1 MATLKVPLEA
11 PGFHE
16 LLQDV
21 GTDHLVRILSEN
33 IKPCQSG
40 KYLHWDELRH
50 RTPPEG
56 FTHEEWWAGVKFAR
70 MNMAHPLSLKDAD
83 GQAFTYSM
91 PDPVLERVH
100 EIDQRASGRI
110 EISEL
115 VTNPSTRDRYVV
127 SSLMEEAITSSQLEG
142 ATTSRLVAR
151 EMIRSGRPPRDKSE
165 RMILNNYYAMDFVR
179 QNRREKITPE
189 LIRELHRIV
198 TDRTLDDPKAA
209 GRLQSPEEKR
219 VQVISSQ
226 GEVLHTPPP
235 AEQLPARMEALCRF
249 ANGEEPEGFLHPVI
263 RAIIVHFWLAYDH
276 PFVDGNG
283 RTARALFY
291 WSMLRHGYWLA
302 EFLTISKI
310 LTNAPSQ
317 YARAYLHTETDS
329 RDTTYFVLYNLRV
342 IIRAIEELHQ
352 YLQRKMSEVQ
362 KIESLIK
369 DKTEFNRRQLDLLG
383 HALRNP
389 GAIYTVESHRSSH
402 NVSKQTSRTDLQ
414 KLEKREL
421 LVRGM
426 LGKAYYFVSPDDL
439 PERLRSL

>member
-1 MATLKVPLEA
+1 MVRVPLEA
-11 PGFHE
+11 PEFHDLFDE
-16 LLQDV
+16 MDSDQMRRV
-21 GTDHLVRILSEN
+21 FSEN
-33 IKPCQSG
+33 IKPCHSG
-40 KYLHWDELRH
+40 KYLHWDELRY

-56 FTHEEWWAGVKFAR
+56 LNHREWWFGIKFSRAS
-70 MNMAHPLSLKDAD
+70 MTHLLPLRDAE

-100 EIDQRASGRI
+100 KIDQRASGRI

-115 VTNPSTRDRYVV
+115 VTNPSTRDRYIV

-151 EMIRSGRPPRDKSE
+151 EMITSGRAPRDKSE
-165 RMILNNYYAMDFVR
+165 RMILNNYHAMEFVR
-179 QNRREKITPE
+179 QNQREKITPE
-189 LIRELHRIV
+189 LILELHTIV
-198 TDRTLDDPKAA
+198 TDQTLDDPAAA
-209 GRLQSPEEKR
+209 GRLQSPDEKR
-219 VQVISSQ
+219 VQVISPQ

-235 AEQLPARMEALCRF
+235 AEQLPERMEALCRF
-249 ANGEEPEGFLHPVI
+249 ANGEEPEGFLYPVI

-302 EFLTISKI
+302 EYLTISKI
-310 LTNAPSQ
+310 LSNAPAQ
-317 YARAYLHTETDS
+317 YARSFLHTESDS
-329 RDTTYFVLYNLRV
+329 RDTTYFILYNLRV

-352 YLQRKMSEVQ
+352 YLQRKMSEVK
-362 KIESLIK
+362 KIEGLIK

-389 GAIYTVESHRSSH
+389 GAFYTVESHRSTH
-402 NVSKQTSRTDLQ
+402 NVTKQTARTDLQ

-426 LGKAYYFVSPDDL
+426 LGKAYYFVSPEDL
-439 PERLRSL
+439 PDRLRNL

>member
-1 MATLKVPLEA
+1 MATLKVPIKA
-11 PGFHE
+11 PGFHDLFE
-16 LLQDV
+16 EIDSDQYR
-21 GTDHLVRILSEN
+21 RIFTTN
-33 IKPCQSG
+33 TKPCPSG

-56 FTHEEWWAGVKFAR
+56 LNHKEWWFGIKLSR
-70 MNMAHPLSLKDAD
+70 DQMAHPLPLRDAD
-83 GQAFTYSM
+83 GRAFTYSM

-100 EIDQRASGRI
+100 KIDQRASGRI

-142 ATTSRLVAR
+142 ATTSRLVAKD
-151 EMIRSGRPPRDKSE
+151 MIRSGRPPRDKSE
-165 RMILNNYYAMDFVR
+165 RMILNNYHAMDFVR
-179 QNRREKITPE
+179 QIQRKKMTPE
-189 LIRELHRIV
+189 LIRELHSMV
-198 TDRTLDDPKAA
+198 TDRTLDDPSSA
-209 GRLQSPEEKR
+209 GKLQTPGEKR
-219 VQVISSQ
+219 VQVISPQ

-235 AEQLPARMEALCRF
+235 AEQLPERMEALCRF

-310 LTNAPSQ
+310 LTNAPAQ
-317 YARAYLHTETDS
+317 YARAFLHTETDS
-329 RDTTYFVLYNLRV
+329 GDTTYFVLYNLRV

-352 YLQRKMSEVQ
+352 YLRRKMAEV
-362 KIESLIK
+362 KKLENLLK

-389 GAIYTVESHRSSH
+389 GALYTVESHRSSH
-402 NVSKQTSRTDLQ
+402 NVTKQTARTDLQ
-414 KLEKREL
+414 KLEKRQL
-421 LVRGM
+421 LARGM
-426 LGKAYYFVSPDDL
+426 LGKAYYFVSPEDL
-439 PERLRSL
+439 PDRLRDL

>member
-1 MATLKVPLEA
+1 MKIPLEA
-11 PGFHE
+11 PEFHKLFQE
-16 LLQDV
+16 IDSDQLR
-21 GTDHLVRILSEN
+21 RIFSED
-33 IKPCQSG
+33 IKPCHSG
-40 KYLHWDELRH
+40 KYLHWDDLRH
-50 RTPPEG
+50 HTPPEG
-56 FTHEEWWAGVKFAR
+56 LSHREWWFGIKFSR
-70 MNMAHPLSLKDAD
+70 VNMAHPLPLEDAN
-83 GQAFTYSM
+83 GRAFTYSM

-100 EIDQRASGRI
+100 KIDQRASGRI

-115 VTNPSTRDRYVV
+115 VTNPSTRDRYVI

-142 ATTSRLVAR
+142 ATTSRLVAK

-165 RMILNNYYAMDFVR
+165 RMILNNYYAMAFVR
-179 QNRREKITPE
+179 QHQREKITPE

-209 GRLQSPEEKR
+209 GRLQSPDEKR
-219 VQVISSQ
+219 VQVVSSQ

-235 AEQLPARMEALCRF
+235 AEQLPKRMEALCRF
-249 ANGEEPEGFLHPVI
+249 ANGEEPEEFLHPVI

-302 EFLTISKI
+302 EFVAISKI

-317 YARAYLHTETDS
+317 YARAYLYSETDS

-352 YLQRKMSEVQ
+352 YLRRKMSEVQ
-362 KIESLIK
+362 KIEGLLK

-402 NVSKQTSRTDLQ
+402 NVTKQTSRTDLQ
-414 KLEKREL
+414 KLEKRKL
-421 LVRGM
+421 LARGM
-426 LGKAYYFVSPDDL
+426 LGKAYYFVSPEDL
-439 PERLRSL
+439 PERLRNL